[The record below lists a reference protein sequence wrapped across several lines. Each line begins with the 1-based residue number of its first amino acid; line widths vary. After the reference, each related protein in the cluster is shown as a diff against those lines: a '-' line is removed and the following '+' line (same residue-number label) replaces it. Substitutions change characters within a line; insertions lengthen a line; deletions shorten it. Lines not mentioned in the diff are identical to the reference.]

1 MISRGGRS
9 RKREP
14 ALGALAATGPY
25 FVRSSLASS
34 GEVKVFAWGDYI
46 QPNIVAAFEKASG
59 IKVNVSTFGSNEEAT
74 SKLRAAGGKGWDLI
88 FPSVDARPD
97 YDDGN
102 LLQPIDESKVKVDR
116 IEPALWRSS
125 VKLGAVKRGTRF
137 LVPFDWGTE
146 GITYDSSVHS
156 FGTGGVSYGDLW
168 KDGLTGQVAGRQKSL
183 LMTIALYLDATGELP
198 SNRAMDLY
206 KTEADTRRIFGKCLE
221 FAAARKKNIGAF
233 WNNATEATAAFTD
246 AGCTIGQTWDTTG
259 ILLHKDVDEKWIYT
273 SPKEGALAWMD
284 TMGIP
289 SGAAN
294 LEQAYEFM
302 NFLMTPEAGGM
313 FANNTGYNSAAV
325 GASTHLTAASKAAFN
340 DGLSQGRDREFLV
353 VAGLHAMV
361 LGRAVGI
368 RRKTD
373 HRLTHFRGGARC
385 SGAASIFFERHSN
398 LGLAF
403 EPDKVWNNKG

>member
-1 MISRGGRS
+1 MKTATKNQTDPTLLAARKFTRRS
-9 RKREP
+9 LLRTG
-14 ALGALAATGPY
+14 AAVGALAAAGP
-25 FVRSSLASS
+25 FFIRSSLAAS
-34 GEVKVFAWGDYI
+34 GEVNVFAWGDYI
-46 QPNIVAAFEKASG
+46 QPNIVAAFEKTTK
-59 IKVNVSTFGSNEEAT
+59 IKVNVSTFGSNEEAQN
-74 SKLRAAGGKGWDLI
+74 KLRAAGGKGFDLI
-88 FPSVDARPD
+88 FPSVDTRPD

-125 VKLGAVKRGTRF
+125 VKLGAVKRGTRY

-146 GITYDSSVHS
+146 GITYDSSIHS
-156 FGTGGVSYGDLW
+156 FGSGGVSYGDLW
-168 KDGLTGQVAGRQKSL
+168 KGGLDGKVAGRQKSL
-183 LMTIALYLDATGELP
+183 LMTIALYLDSTGELP

-206 KTEADTRRIFGKCLE
+206 KTEADTRRIFAKCVE

-259 ILLHKDVDEKWIYT
+259 IKLHNDVDKKWIYT

-284 TMGIP
+284 TMAIP

-302 NFLMTPEAGGM
+302 NFLLTPEAGGM

-325 GASTHLTAASKAAFN
+325 GAAAHLTEASKAAFALAYPKGAIEN
-340 DGLSQGRDREFLV
+340 FWWWPVFTPWFSGVRSEFV
-353 VAGLHAMV
+353 E
-361 LGRAVGI
+361 
-368 RRKTD
+368 K
-373 HRLTHFRGGARC
+373 LTNA
-385 SGAASIFFERHSN
+385 
-398 LGLAF
+398 
-403 EPDKVWNNKG
+403 